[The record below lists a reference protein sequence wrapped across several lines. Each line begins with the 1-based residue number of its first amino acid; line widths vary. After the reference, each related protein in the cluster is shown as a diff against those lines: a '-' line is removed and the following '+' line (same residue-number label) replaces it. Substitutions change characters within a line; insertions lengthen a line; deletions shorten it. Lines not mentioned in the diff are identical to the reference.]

1 MRQIKPAG
9 EPRGFLFCGMIRATK
24 GCGNMSCKARLMRMG
39 FSEEQA
45 ARILQRYAEAGTMH
59 ELTEYL
65 VAKDTQSISD
75 RLSSI
80 LADTASPARSD

>member
-1 MRQIKPAG
+1 
-9 EPRGFLFCGMIRATK
+9 
-24 GCGNMSCKARLMRMG
+24 MRMG